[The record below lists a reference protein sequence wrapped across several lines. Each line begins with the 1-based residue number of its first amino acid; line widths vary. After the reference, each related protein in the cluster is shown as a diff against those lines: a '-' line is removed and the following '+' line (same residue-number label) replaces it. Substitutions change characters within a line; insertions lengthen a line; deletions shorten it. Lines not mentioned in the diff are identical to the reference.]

1 LTFIFA
7 GGALGRWPQKW
18 ASKNTTDKMQNDPL
32 ADALSMIKNY
42 ERARKKEVEVRPA
55 SKLLGQI
62 LELMRYAGYIGEF
75 ERIEDGKG
83 GKFKIKLLGKINDC
97 GVIKPRHAVKCAEF
111 EKWEKR
117 YLPAAGFGM
126 LIVSTPRGLMD
137 NRRAKEQG
145 IGGRLIAYVW

>member
-1 LTFIFA
+1 VQEVFQGNGSQDGFQEVQLRT
-7 GGALGRWPQKW
+7 
-18 ASKNTTDKMQNDPL
+18 MQNDPL

-62 LELMRYAGYIGEF
+62 LELMHGAGYIGDF
-75 ERIEDGKG
+75 ERVEDGRG

-97 GVIKPRHAVKCAEF
+97 GVIKPRHAVKLMEF

-126 LIVSTPRGLMD
+126 LIVCTSKGLMD
-137 NRRAKEQG
+137 NRRAKELG
-145 IGGRLIAYVW
+145 LGGRLIAYVW